1 MSNPRETKEFK
12 TSGGHTIVH
21 KTYATGR
28 EYNEIQSIYL
38 KDAKVNVIGGVT
50 KIEGFSANTDYDSN
64 KKAIELLV
72 VSVDGE
78 TNGYVEK
85 VLDLPIKEFNEVVDL
100 LNELMGKKTLK
111 ESESQQ

>member
-1 MSNPRETKEFK
+1 MNQRETKEFK

-28 EYNEIQSIYL
+28 EYNEIQNIYL

-50 KIEGFSANTDYDSN
+50 RIEGFSANTDYETN

-72 VSVDGE
+72 VSVDGD
-78 TNGYVEK
+78 TSTFIEK
-85 VLDLPIKEFNEVVDL
+85 ILDLPVKEFNEAIDV
-100 LNELMGKKTLK
+100 LNDLMGKKKTI
-111 ESESQQ
+111 ESNNQQ